1 MGAARF
7 LPQPLTMGLL
17 LNIGAFLDFSA
28 YMSARVFYEPKLL
41 SEFVGEFLGRE
52 MSRPL
57 SDQEGF
63 KVLTKTSLQQI
74 SCQKDVDREASVLS
88 KLGSSSTAELHPKAI
103 PHGESKATAMPAQ
116 FSLRMLS
123 VMGCLSIGLFMA
135 LQPKIIACGNSTAT
149 FAIVVRFLGQNG
161 VDREASVLSKLGS
174 SSTAELHPKAIP
186 HGESKATAMPA
197 MTCSEIVA
205 KSIAILSDAGLVM
218 AMFSLGLFMAL
229 QPKIIACG
237 NSTATFAIVV
247 RFLGT
252 RSHVSCIN
260 GYWITRNIATCCQS
274 IFSTQLNTYF
284 RST

>member
-1 MGAARF
+1 
-7 LPQPLTMGLL
+7 MGLS

-57 SDQEGF
+57 SDQERI
-63 KVLTKTSLQQI
+63 K
-74 SCQKDVDREASVLS
+74 
-88 KLGSSSTAELHPKAI
+88 
-103 PHGESKATAMPAQ
+103 
-116 FSLRMLS
+116 FSF
-123 VMGCLSIGLFMA
+123 GN
-135 LQPKIIACGNSTAT
+135 QP
-149 FAIVVRFLGQNG
+149 GQNG

-260 GYWITRNIATCCQS
+260 GYWITRNIATCCHS
-274 IFSTQLNTYF
+274 SGTTKTYF
-284 RST
+284 E